1 MRKFLAC
8 LSVLVL
14 SGMLLFTAV
23 PAATA
28 KEAGP
33 FYVGLYGGWVM
44 ADDLELENEG
54 ASLDVSLE
62 NSWALGAKFGYII
75 PTVKWL
81 AVELDYA
88 YLAEQG
94 IDEAGADGDFKT
106 NNLMLNFI
114 ARYPEGKIHP
124 YLGFGLGWSW
134 GDFSAT
140 IPGEGSINESDNAF
154 AWQILAGVN
163 FEITPQWSADI
174 GYRYFN
180 AQYEL
185 GDDPTVD
192 ATYKVHMFLIGVNFH
207 F

>member
-44 ADDLELENEG
+44 PQDLEPEDG
-54 ASLDVSLE
+54 DDVPLKD
-62 NSWALGAKFGYII
+62 SWALGAKFGYII
-75 PTVKWL
+75 PQVKWL
-81 AVELDYA
+81 AAELEYF
-88 YLAEQG
+88 YMAEQD
-94 IDEAGADGDFKT
+94 IDLAGVDGDFKAS
-106 NNLMLNFI
+106 NLMVNII

-124 YLGFGLGWSW
+124 YIGFGIGWSW
-134 GDFSAT
+134 GEFNASA
-140 IPGEGSINESDNAF
+140 PGFGSVDESDNAF

-174 GYRYFN
+174 GYRYFT
-180 AQYEL
+180 AKYEL
-185 GDDPTVD
+185 GDEPSVD
-192 ATYKVHMFLIGVNFH
+192 ATSKNHMFLIGVNFH